1 MPGPGPGPGP
11 DPDPE
16 NLASSNFVAVSGSS
30 VVSDAEFHSV
40 TAMTSCEPPAD
51 VDGGILAV
59 GTSNPTTRARLRRM
73 EGGGETEFDL
83 EGHVFLMRLSDEVAR
98 EDEDG
103 DSAKETIPVAATV
116 RLYRPVACVAAGPAG
131 MVIVAAGHETIVV
144 RVQAGR
150 KRKLEASLCAT
161 HVSRRP
167 VLAVAASPISRE
179 IDDASDLRVA
189 FALAI
194 ASRRDGVVLA
204 RVDAP
209 SREPEWK
216 DARVTHVT
224 ADATSR
230 DAIAL
235 AMRRRGE
242 VAGIDAEGRAFIL
255 QNRNDPRWLKQK
267 RERET
272 DEGEAASERVG
283 EGSTGVT
290 GRVAGTVVAS
300 AEAEIGRRRVVHDSR
315 DSNRDDDDDDEND
328 DRRKNKAC
336 GSDDV
341 RRVGR
346 NLWSRSDHRD
356 EGGRRGG
363 DARDF
368 RGGTGRRF
376 GRYRRGWRRIVSS
389 RRS

>member
-1 MPGPGPGPGP
+1 MVVRPDLEQRDPARRAPIAEVAADEDARITFLCEDDATGRVVATTRRGVARDGSSNEWACESEASRALWDVVSWKRAADPDSDVDADPCPDPDPDP

-167 VLAVAASPISRE
+167 SSPS
-179 IDDASDLRVA
+179 LR
-189 FALAI
+189 
-194 ASRRDGVVLA
+194 RRFRA
-204 RVDAP
+204 K
-209 SREPEWK
+209 STT
-216 DARVTHVT
+216 RVTY
-224 ADATSR
+224 
-230 DAIAL
+230 
-235 AMRRRGE
+235 E
-242 VAGIDAEGRAFIL
+242 
-255 QNRNDPRWLKQK
+255 
-267 RERET
+267 
-272 DEGEAASERVG
+272 
-283 EGSTGVT
+283 
-290 GRVAGTVVAS
+290 
-300 AEAEIGRRRVVHDSR
+300 
-315 DSNRDDDDDDEND
+315 
-328 DRRKNKAC
+328 
-336 GSDDV
+336 
-341 RRVGR
+341 
-346 NLWSRSDHRD
+346 
-356 EGGRRGG
+356 
-363 DARDF
+363 
-368 RGGTGRRF
+368 
-376 GRYRRGWRRIVSS
+376 
-389 RRS
+389 